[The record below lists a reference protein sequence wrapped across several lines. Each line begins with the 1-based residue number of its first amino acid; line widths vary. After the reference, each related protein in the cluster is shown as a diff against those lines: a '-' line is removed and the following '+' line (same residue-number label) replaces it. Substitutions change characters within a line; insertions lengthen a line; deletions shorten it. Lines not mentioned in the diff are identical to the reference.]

1 MKRDLGAL
9 SGREHDLAII
19 GGGIYG
25 AAAAWDAAQRGLRV
39 ALLEA
44 CDFGSGASW
53 NSLKTIHGGLRHLQ
67 RADVAGLRDSARER
81 SALLRIAPRL
91 VRPLPCLVPTYGHG
105 PAGREAL
112 GIALLLNEILTR
124 GRNDGV
130 PSEGHI
136 PRGRLLSR
144 GEVLTRVPGI
154 EPAGLTGAALW
165 YDAQAESTERLTL
178 AFVLAAAD
186 AGATT
191 ANYAQVTGLLRSG
204 ERVAGVSVC
213 DGEGGGGFEVRARM
227 VLNAAGPGARRLLA
241 GAGLAHSPVPLL
253 RAINL
258 VLRRPVVREHAVGGR
273 GAGRFLFLAPWRDRA
288 IVGTAYEPAEAG
300 TGAAFA
306 EAFLAEAQRAY
317 PWAGLTRDDV
327 TLVHQGLV
335 PGAGSADG
343 LWMKPL
349 FVDHQRQDGVPGLV
363 TMVGVKYTTARAEA
377 ERAIDL
383 VLRRLG
389 SPIVPCRTAV
399 TPLPAARILEGPIGE
414 RTRHAVREEMAL
426 HLEDAVL
433 RRLDLGTGGPP
444 DAAEVDEVERVMAAE
459 LGWDEAKR
467 RAERGFLGRL
477 YGLSGEQAGVR

>member
-9 SGREHDLAII
+9 SGREHDLAIV

-39 ALLEA
+39 ALLDA
-44 CDFGSGASW
+44 RDFGSGASW

-91 VRPLPCLVPTYGHG
+91 VCPLPCLVPTYGHG

-112 GIALLLNEILTR
+112 GIALLLNEILTQS
-124 GRNDGV
+124 RNDGV
-130 PSEGHI
+130 PPEGHV

-144 GEVLTRVPGI
+144 GEVLDRVPGI
-154 EPAGLTGAALW
+154 EPRGLTGGALW

-186 AGATT
+186 AGAAT
-191 ANYAQVTGLLRSG
+191 ANYAEVTSLLCSG
-204 ERVAGVSVC
+204 ERVTGVSVR

-227 VLNAAGPGARRLLA
+227 VLNAAGPAASRLLA
-241 GAGLAHSPVPLL
+241 GAGLLRSPVPLL

-258 VLRRPVVREHAVGGR
+258 VLRRPVVREHAIGGR

-335 PGAGSADG
+335 PGAGSADR

-349 FVDHQRQDGVPGLV
+349 FVDHQRQDGVPGLI
-363 TMVGVKYTTARAEA
+363 TMVGVKYTTARAVA

-399 TPLPAARILEGPIGE
+399 TPLPAARALDGALEA

-444 DAAEVDEVERVMAAE
+444 DAAEVAEVERVMAGE
-459 LGWDEAKR
+459 LGWDEAR
-467 RAERGFLGRL
+467 RLAERVFLGRL
-477 YGLSGEQAGVR
+477 YGLSGEQPGVR

>member
-9 SGREHDLAII
+9 TGREHDLAIV

-39 ALLEA
+39 ALIDA
-44 CDFGSGASW
+44 RDFGSGASW

-67 RADVAGLRDSARER
+67 RADIAGLRDSARER

-112 GIALLLNEILTR
+112 GIALRLNDLLTLD
-124 GRNDGV
+124 RNREV
-130 PSEGHI
+130 PSQGHI

-144 GEVLTRVPGI
+144 GEVLDRVPGL
-154 EPAGLTGAALW
+154 EPRGLTGGALW

-186 AGATT
+186 AGAVVVNH
-191 ANYAQVTGLLRSG
+191 AEVAGLLRSG
-204 ERVAGVSVC
+204 ERVTGVSVR
-213 DGEGGGGFEVRARM
+213 DGEGGAGFEVRARM
-227 VLNAAGPGARRLLA
+227 VLNAAGPGASRLLA
-241 GAGLAHSPVPLL
+241 EAGLAHSPVPLL

-258 VLRRPVVREHAVGGR
+258 VLRRPLVREQALGGR
-273 GAGRFLFLAPWRDRA
+273 GEGRFLFLAPWHGRA
-288 IVGTAYEPAEAG
+288 LVGTAYEPSQPG

-335 PGAGSADG
+335 PGAGSAGG

-349 FVDHQRQDGVPGLV
+349 LVDHQRQDGLPRLI
-363 TMVGVKYTTARAEA
+363 TMVGVKYTTARGVAQ
-377 ERAIDL
+377 RAIDL

-389 SPIVPCRTAV
+389 SPMVPCRTAV
-399 TPLPAARILEGPIGE
+399 TPLPAAQILEGAIEE
-414 RTRHAVREEMAL
+414 RSRHAVREEMAL

-444 DAAEVDEVERVMAAE
+444 DAAEVAEVERVMAAE
-459 LGWDEAKR
+459 LNWDGAR
-467 RAERGFLGRL
+467 RHAERVFLGRL
-477 YGLSGEQAGVR
+477 YGLSGEQPGVR